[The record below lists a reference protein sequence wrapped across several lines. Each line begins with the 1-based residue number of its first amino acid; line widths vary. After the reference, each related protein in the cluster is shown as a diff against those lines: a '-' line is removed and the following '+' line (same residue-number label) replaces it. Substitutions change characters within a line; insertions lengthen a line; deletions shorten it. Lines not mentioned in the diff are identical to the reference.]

1 VSLSV
6 IEVKKA
12 LKGFGTLYHLT
23 TVNLLFVI
31 RISGK
36 PIKRLS
42 LLIDIVLWVKK
53 PVEPTRL
60 KILTVF

>member
-1 VSLSV
+1 MSLSV

-12 LKGFGTLYHLT
+12 LKDFGTLCHLMI
-23 TVNLLFVI
+23 VNLPFVI

-42 LLIDIVLWVKK
+42 LLTDIILWVKK